1 MRGRKDRPSYAEFPD
16 DDDELED
23 AESEGSNDE
32 DEEGPPSSR
41 RRTRKAA
48 PSAAR
53 QQASRSTSKKGDSD
67 GMALERVTCPAWPRW
82 HRPSRGSGGDVDDS
96 EAVTLAA
103 RAVMDSVLNTL
114 GEVDASGIFR
124 EPVGDSVPGYA
135 EAIPEPMEFSTMR
148 SKLYDGAYDDDGD
161 KEEPF
166 GRFRYDL
173 RLVVENC
180 LTFNAE
186 GSTFHDGALAVADAV
201 QPAYLNALAVALAS
215 MPQGSTRSKRSRRR

>member
-16 DDDELED
+16 DDDEEEED
-23 AESEGSNDE
+23 AESEGSDDE

-41 RRTRKAA
+41 RRTRKTA
-48 PSAAR
+48 PSTAR

-67 GMALERVTCPAWPRW
+67 PMAFERVTCHAWPRW
-82 HRPSRGSGGDVDDS
+82 HRPSRGSGGDAADG

-103 RAVMDSVLNTL
+103 RAVMDSLLHTL
-114 GEVDASGIFR
+114 GEVDASGIFG

-135 EAIPEPMEFSTMR
+135 EAVPEPMDFSTMR

-161 KEEPF
+161 GDIEEPF

-186 GSTFHDGALAVADAV
+186 GSTFHDEALAVAEAV
-201 QPAYLNALAVALAS
+201 QPAYLNAVAS
-215 MPQGSTRSKRSRRR
+215 MPQGSARSKRSRRR